1 MNTHSSQRPSIR
13 MSLVALGLG
22 IAGLVSAGHAIAGCS
37 GYTAP
42 PWAPTLREAPISE
55 GFQYADFRPG
65 PGRMIR
71 VADDRG
77 VAGGGIVGLW
87 RFKFISDGSAY
98 PGPIPVGATVD
109 FGTQQWHSDG
119 TELIV
124 SGGRAPSTGDVCMGV
139 WEKTGH
145 RTYKLKH
152 IALAYGGDPLKF
164 VGPAMIGETVVLS
177 HSGNSFEGK
186 FTIDQYAEDEVTLL
200 EHIAGTVS
208 GTRVTVD

>member
-1 MNTHSSQRPSIR
+1 

-22 IAGLVSAGHAIAGCS
+22 MAGLVSAGHAIAGCS
-37 GYTAP
+37 GYTP
-42 PWAPTLREAPISE
+42 PALAPTFRQAPLSE
-55 GFQYADFRPG
+55 GFQDAVFRPG
-65 PGRMIR
+65 QGGMIR
-71 VADDRG
+71 VSDDRG
-77 VAGGGIVGLW
+77 VAVGGIVGLW
-87 RFKFISDGSAY
+87 RFKMTSDGTAH
-98 PGPIPVGATVD
+98 PGPIPYGATVD

-119 TELIV
+119 TEIMV
-124 SGGRAPSTGDVCMGV
+124 SGGRAPSTGDVCMGA

-152 IALAYGGDPLKF
+152 IGLSYGGDPLKF
-164 VGPAMIGETVVLS
+164 VGPAIIGETVVLS

-200 EHIAGTVS
+200 EHISGTVS